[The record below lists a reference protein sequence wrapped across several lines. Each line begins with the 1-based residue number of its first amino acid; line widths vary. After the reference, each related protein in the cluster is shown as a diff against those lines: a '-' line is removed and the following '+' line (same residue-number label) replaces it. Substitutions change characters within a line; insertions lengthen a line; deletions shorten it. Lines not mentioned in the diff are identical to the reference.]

1 MRTLHAMT
9 SSQDHADPIIVA
21 SYDTAGEAE
30 VAVAVL
36 RANGI
41 EAAVVDLVEGGAIP
55 VQGEPGVMVEVHPA
69 DADTARQLLGTGSA
83 EG

>member
-1 MRTLHAMT
+1 MT
-9 SSQDHADPIIVA
+9 SAQEHADPIIVA
-21 SYDTAGEAE
+21 SYDTLGEAE

-41 EAAVVDLVEGGAIP
+41 EAAVVDLVEGGALP

-69 DADTARQLLGTGSA
+69 DEATARELLGNGA
-83 EG
+83 DAADRAG